1 MGGMKRIQV
10 PPLTEDQLSELE
22 ELYQKT
28 KKPRYRTRAQMV
40 LLSAEKNLKAEEIA
54 QIVRESHLS
63 VLRWLKRYLAEGM
76 EGLMDSPRSGRSTT
90 VTEDYR
96 KRLLEIVHRR
106 PRSLGLEYSMWT
118 LRRLADYLAEE
129 TGIRVSHETVRR
141 TLAKE
146 DIVFSRP
153 QHTISSP
160 DPEYQVKKRRLKKP
174 ETV

>member
-1 MGGMKRIQV
+1 MKRIQV
-10 PPLTEDQLSELE
+10 PPLTKEQLSELE

-28 KKPRYRTRAQMV
+28 KTPRYRTRAQMI
-40 LLSAEKNLKAEEIA
+40 LLSAEKGLKAEEIA

-63 VLRWLKRYLAEGM
+63 ILRWLKRYIAEGL
-76 EGLMDSPRSGRSTT
+76 EGLMDNPRSGRSIT

-96 KRLLEIVHRR
+96 KRLLEIVRRR

-141 TLAKE
+141 ELAKA

-160 DPEYQVKKRRLKKP
+160 DPEYQVKKRRSKKP
-174 ETV
+174 ETG